1 MKKSLFVGEILFL
14 IVILNFVSS
23 SHESCPE
30 GYTIKPLPDN
40 SKVCI
45 SPPEINSQGYPIPFT
60 EKSLPISCSENYI
73 FKKYGGGGICISSQ
87 ETSSNVVEA
96 GNIQSNLQSKM
107 GSSTGITSSVSGEAK
122 SLASGSDSLYV
133 LDDFALRQE
142 LDNPLDFKK
151 KEDCNKSNGCYFE
164 GDCFLTEDIINSNYC
179 FKGEFIPQ
187 KSWGNLCEQ
196 DFECLE
202 GFCFEGKCYR
212 GGKDNYLKNK
222 NKELEK
228 RLENL
233 ENTINQKDNTTKTN
247 SITGAVIDNSVG
259 KQSWIVRIWRK
270 FFG

>member
-1 MKKSLFVGEILFL
+1 MKKSLFVVGILVLVF
-14 IVILNFVSS
+14 ILNFVSS
-23 SHESCPE
+23 VTYPSPSISDTSQNTDSVSQKNPSCSDYNIPDGESLCIEQTCPGADQNKCYCSMLC
-30 GYTIKPLPDN
+30 GYTAI
-40 SKVCI
+40 
-45 SPPEINSQGYPIPFT
+45 
-60 EKSLPISCSENYI
+60 
-73 FKKYGGGGICISSQ
+73 
-87 ETSSNVVEA
+87 EA
-96 GNIQSNLQSKM
+96 GNIQSNLQSKI
-107 GSSTGITSSVSGEAK
+107 GSSVGTTSSVSGEAK
-122 SLASGSDSLYV
+122 SLARGSDSLYV